1 MMSTFFKH
9 HRKVEHRDGSSD
21 WKLAPVRKTIYS
33 SADLVELFRA
43 SNRRYLEFLAAMD
56 DPTVGM
62 KDLEKSPGRFTRGR
76 EASTVSTSFMAM
88 TSICSRPSARVSSR
102 SRAFAIV
109 TFVAWSQE
117 RPIRTLGRM
126 LNRLRTHGLIK
137 KIGKR
142 YKYYLTQLGRKVIT
156 TALKLHKSS

>member
-1 MMSTFFKH
+1 MSLQRT
-9 HRKVEHRDGSSD
+9 S

-62 KDLEKSPGRFTRGR
+62 KDLEK
-76 EASTVSTSFMAM
+76 
-88 TSICSRPSARVSSR
+88 ISRPVHEGTRSQRGFNLFHGDDLYLFQAVSQGQFTITGFRNSDLR
-102 SRAFAIV
+102 GLVPGTTS
-109 TFVAWSQE
+109 SH
-117 RPIRTLGRM
+117 LGRM

-156 TALKLHKSS
+156 TALKLRNSS